1 MEQHPNVTLV
11 RNALEAFGKGEMS
24 DFGEV
29 LAEDV
34 EWHQIGGT
42 TVRGLAE
49 MMAQWPAGD
58 DVKFDLELHDVVG
71 NDDHVVALVI
81 AHLTAGDLEI
91 TYRTAEV
98 YHVVDGKV
106 TERWAMS
113 DDTEAINTFFGQLSE
128 QTA

>member
-1 MEQHPNVTLV
+1 MDEHPNVTLV
-11 RNALEAFGKGEMS
+11 RKALEAFGAGEMME
-24 DFGEV
+24 FGDV

-34 EWHQIGGT
+34 AWHQIGGPT
-42 TVRGLAE
+42 LRGIQELV
-49 MMAQWPAGD
+49 AQMPGS
-58 DVKFDLELHDVVG
+58 DVDFQVELHDVVG
-71 NDDHVVALVI
+71 NDDHVVALVV
-81 AHLTAGDLEI
+81 ANVKAGDLEI

-113 DDTEAINTFFGQLSE
+113 DDTESINTFFGKLAE